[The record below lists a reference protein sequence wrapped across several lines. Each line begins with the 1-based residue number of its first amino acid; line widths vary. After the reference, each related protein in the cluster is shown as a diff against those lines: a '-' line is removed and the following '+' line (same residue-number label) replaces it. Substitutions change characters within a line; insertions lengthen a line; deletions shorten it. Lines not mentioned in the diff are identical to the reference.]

1 MHLLRP
7 KDYKLIIEPPADY
20 SSVSTACAFAAFKRE
35 PTTILNVERTAAV
48 RQLEEFLAS
57 GNIRCSWSDNGV
69 TVDPGAKKP
78 FTYTQRFGNYDL
90 FSYAVTMAATVT
102 DSSITLIDDVDETVQ
117 MTVLALRR
125 MGAELEFLGGK
136 EPRLEVRKPVSR
148 EIKYH
153 LKRESA
159 KIVPHL
165 VAAMSTIG
173 GKCELFDLF
182 AGSRFDYIFQH
193 FVAGF
198 ERKSLREDEPAD
210 ELERRLRKRAPT
222 QAGEYRSHVTIA
234 GGIDDT
240 ASTITLRPD
249 TEFAAY
255 LVAGVD
261 NYSRGKLILKD
272 FSSADIADTPLGQ
285 LRRMGVE
292 FIPYNQNEVRGYLV
306 KKSAVRGRRVAYEQ
320 LHDYPDAVGALAL
333 AASVGEGTSVI
344 RSSPYNT
351 NREEARRRSLCD
363 IIRSLGAKIAEIDDG
378 LVVEGCKDL
387 SADVVKTEGDA
398 LCALLVTAAALG
410 VVDRIE
416 ADDISVGITR
426 WGESFERLLQLVS
439 PPVLES
445 AK

>member
-7 KDYKLIIEPPADY
+7 KDYTLIVDPPADY
-20 SSVSTACAFAAFKRE
+20 NSLLIACAFAAFKCE
-35 PTTILNVERTAAV
+35 PTTVLNVERTLAV

-57 GNIRCSWSDNGV
+57 GNILCSWSDDGV
-69 TVDPGAKKP
+69 TIDPCAKKP
-78 FTYTQRFGNYDL
+78 FEYTQQFGNYDL
-90 FSYAVTMAATVT
+90 FSYAVTVAATT
-102 DSSITLIDDVDETVQ
+102 AGSSIALIDDVDETVQ

-136 EPRLEVRKPVSR
+136 KSRMEVKKPVSHA
-148 EIKYH
+148 IKYH

-165 VAAMSTIG
+165 VLAMSTIS

-182 AGSRFDYIFQH
+182 AGSRFDYVFQH
-193 FVAGF
+193 FIAGF
-198 ERKSLREDEPAD
+198 ERKSLRDQEPED
-210 ELERRLRKRAPT
+210 ELERRLRKRTPM
-222 QAGEYRSHVTIA
+222 QIGEYCSHVTIA
-234 GGIDDT
+234 GGIIDT
-240 ASTITLRPD
+240 SSTINLRPD
-249 TEFAAY
+249 TELAAY

-272 FSSADIADTPLGQ
+272 FSSVDISDTPLGQ

-292 FIPYNQNEVRGYLV
+292 FIPYNQNEVKGYLV
-306 KKSAVRGRRVAYEQ
+306 KKSAVKGRRVAYEQ

-351 NREEARRRSLCD
+351 NREEARRRRLCD

-378 LVVEGCKDL
+378 LVVEGRKEL
-387 SADVVKTEGDA
+387 SADLVKTEGDA
-398 LCALLVTAAALG
+398 LCVLLATAAALG

-416 ADDISVGITR
+416 VDDTTDGVSR
-426 WGESFERLLQLVS
+426 WGESFNKLLQLVS
-439 PPVLES
+439 TPVTES
-445 AK
+445 AT

>member
-1 MHLLRP
+1 MLLLRP
-7 KDYKLIIEPPADY
+7 KDYTLIIGPPADY
-20 SSVSTACAFAAFKRE
+20 NSVLTACAFAAFKCE
-35 PTTILNVERTAAV
+35 PTTILNVERTAAI

-57 GNIRCSWSDNGV
+57 GNIQCSWSDNSI
-69 TVDPGAKKP
+69 TVDPGAKKA
-78 FTYTQRFGNYDL
+78 FKYTQRFSNYDL
-90 FSYAVTMAATVT
+90 FSYAVTMAATVAG
-102 DSSITLIDDVDETVQ
+102 SSIALIDDVDETVQ

-136 EPRLEVRKPVSR
+136 KSRMEVKKPVSH

-165 VAAMSTIG
+165 VLAMSTIG
-173 GKCELFDLF
+173 GRCELFDLF
-182 AGSRFDYIFQH
+182 AGSRFDDIFQH

-198 ERKSLREDEPAD
+198 ERKSLRDHEPED
-210 ELERRLRKRAPT
+210 ELERRLRRRTPT
-222 QAGEYRSHVTIA
+222 PGGEYRSHVTIA

-249 TEFAAY
+249 TELAAY

-261 NYSRGKLILKD
+261 NYSRGKLILKG
-272 FSSADIADTPLGQ
+272 FSSVDISDTPLGQ

-292 FIPYNQNEVRGYLV
+292 FIPYNQDEVKGYLV
-306 KKSAVRGRRVAYEQ
+306 KKSAVKGRRVAYEQ

-351 NREEARRRSLCD
+351 NREEARRRRLCD

-378 LVVEGCKDL
+378 LVVEGRKDL
-387 SADVVKTEGDA
+387 SGDWVKTEGDA

-416 ADDISVGITR
+416 VDDISTGVTR
-426 WGESFERLLQLVS
+426 WGGSFEKLLQLVS
-439 PPVLES
+439 PSVTEP
-445 AK
+445 AT